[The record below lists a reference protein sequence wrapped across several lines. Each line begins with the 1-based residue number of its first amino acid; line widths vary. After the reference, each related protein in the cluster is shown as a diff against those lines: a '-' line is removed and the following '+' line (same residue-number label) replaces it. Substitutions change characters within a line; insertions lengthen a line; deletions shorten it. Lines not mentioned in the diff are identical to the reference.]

1 MWSNIVPIRSWN
13 INSLPPEMRQSYV
26 CLFVMA
32 VLKLF
37 LYSVTTDTTSLFYNC
52 KFSVH
57 ILLNGYSLNILIIS
71 SVSLPTNTFSYM
83 IYPFLFY
90 IKDHI
95 IWLAKL
101 IEYSLKPVVAQTL
114 SSHLCIWTQ
123 KPDWRRRALSWLR
136 L

>member
-1 MWSNIVPIRSWN
+1 MSFCNGSSEIVFIQCN
-13 INSLPPEMRQSYV
+13 N
-26 CLFVMA
+26 
-32 VLKLF
+32 K
-37 LYSVTTDTTSLFYNC
+37 DTTSLFYNC

-95 IWLAKL
+95 I
-101 IEYSLKPVVAQTL
+101 
-114 SSHLCIWTQ
+114 
-123 KPDWRRRALSWLR
+123 
-136 L
+136 